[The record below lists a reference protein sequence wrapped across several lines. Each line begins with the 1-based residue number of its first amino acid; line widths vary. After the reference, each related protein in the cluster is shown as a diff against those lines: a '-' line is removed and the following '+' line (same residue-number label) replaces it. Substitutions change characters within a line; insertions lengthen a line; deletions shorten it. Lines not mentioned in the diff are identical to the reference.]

1 MSRLDPD
8 HVGSKDSPTLRGKE
22 TVDFSVT
29 PDVER
34 VLQTPATNEYNP
46 DINKSPTPD
55 PVARTYAARA
65 RERMIGNQLPAE
77 FLKQKKVPLGHAPPL
92 PKDKMEAIA
101 GMRLPQPAF
110 EGPPQNTK
118 VTQPPPP
125 PVQGVGSAYE
135 VNRAMAEGRLDRPVS
150 LREANKM
157 EQNKRQPLSP
167 ETVQAIQMANE
178 NMRAQDLAAGKP
190 VEDQKAEQEIA
201 SAMKAPA
208 PAISPAPAGTRE
220 LDEAEKVIVEDRPSD
235 DRPMPFDLGGDVSDI
250 RSKLMNPARRK
261 KIESRLSELDLADMI
276 LKREISQDVPIVP
289 GKLSIRLRTFT
300 QKENLWCLQY
310 IFDFPGSA
318 LYTRELLS
326 TCQIVC
332 SLVSINGAMLP
343 DHRSNVGQP
352 NETIDRAAFEKK
364 KDAIAAF
371 PVQIISDISVQL
383 IWFQDR
389 VSNLFGLETLKNG

>member
-1 MSRLDPD
+1 MSRLDPGR
-8 HVGSKDSPTLRGKE
+8 VGSKDSPTLQEKE
-22 TVDFSVT
+22 TVGFSVT

-34 VLQTPATNEYNP
+34 ILQTPATNEFNP

-65 RERMIGNQLPAE
+65 RERLVGNQLPAD
-77 FLKQKKVPLGHAPPL
+77 FLKTKKVPLGHAPPL
-92 PKDKMEAIA
+92 PKGKMEAIA
-101 GMRLPQPAF
+101 GMRMPQPAF
-110 EGPPQNTK
+110 EEPSPEAT
-118 VTQPPPP
+118 TTRPPPP
-125 PVQGVGSAYE
+125 MQGVGAAYE

-157 EQNKRQPLSP
+157 EQNKKPLSP

-178 NMRAQDLAAGKP
+178 NMRAQSQVDGGKP
-190 VEDQKAEQEIA
+190 VEDQRAEQEVA
-201 SAMKAPA
+201 SAIKAQAPVTNPA
-208 PAISPAPAGTRE
+208 QTSPRE
-220 LDEAEKVIVEDRPSD
+220 LDDAEKVIVEDRPSD

-276 LKREISQDVPIVP
+276 LKREISQDIPIVP
-289 GKLSIRLRTFT
+289 AKLAIQLRTFT

-332 SLVSINGAMLP
+332 SLVSINGRLLP
-343 DHRSNVGQP
+343 DHRDNVGQP
-352 NETIDRAAFEKK
+352 NETIDRKAFEKK

-389 VSNLFGLETLKNG
+389 VSNLFGLEILKNG